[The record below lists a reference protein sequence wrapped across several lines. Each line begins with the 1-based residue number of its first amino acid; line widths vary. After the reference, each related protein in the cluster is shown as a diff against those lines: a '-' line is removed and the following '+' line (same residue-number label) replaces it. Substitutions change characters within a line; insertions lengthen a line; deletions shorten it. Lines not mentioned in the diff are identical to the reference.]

1 MLSPHPNTPAAA
13 TGIPRREALERSKG
27 TPGEGMTP
35 EHLFVIVAYVSIV
48 IMSIVLHE
56 VAHGWVAYRC
66 GDDTAYLMG
75 RLTLNPLK
83 HVDLFM
89 TILLPAMCI
98 YMGFPAFG
106 GAKPVP
112 VNPYRLRRPGI
123 DDRLVSAAGVA
134 ANLAIAL
141 VLSAVLRLG
150 LSTRLLA
157 PESVGTTV
165 LSLATVSNL
174 LLFVFN
180 LVPIPPLDGSRIL
193 RTFLPWEIR
202 QVFNMLDRWGLI
214 LVFIAIQLPPLW
226 AGLDFVIAV
235 LWRYVLGLPLGLLRG
250 F

>member
-1 MLSPHPNTPAAA
+1 
-13 TGIPRREALERSKG
+13 
-27 TPGEGMTP
+27 MTP
-35 EHLFVIVAYVSIV
+35 EHLFVIVPYVAIV

-89 TILLPAMCI
+89 TIVLPAMCI
-98 YMGFPAFG
+98 FMGFPAFG

-112 VNPYRLRRPGI
+112 VNPYRLRRPVL

-141 VLSAVLRLG
+141 GLSVVLRLA
-150 LSTRLLA
+150 LA
-157 PESVGTTV
+157 TKVLGPDSVGTTV
-165 LSLATVSNL
+165 LILATVSNL

-193 RTFLPWEIR
+193 RTFLPWDVR
-202 QVFNMLDRWGLI
+202 QMFNQMDRWGLL

-226 AGLDFVIAV
+226 AGLYFVIAV
-235 LWRYVLGLPLGLLRG
+235 LWRYVLGLPFDLLRG